1 MEKEKKTQKSRT
13 EGVKRRRKK
22 VRGAGVWER
31 GLQTKDIPTGA
42 GQADWSSLVPQ
53 GARQTHHATSRLGG
67 RPLTLLRQHLGKG
80 IVASGTLLTSLL
92 TLVASS

>member
-31 GLQTKDIPTGA
+31 GLQTKDIPKGA

-53 GARQTHHATSRLGG
+53 GPG
-67 RPLTLLRQHLGKG
+67 RHITPPAAWEAGH
-80 IVASGTLLTSLL
+80 
-92 TLVASS
+92 